1 VVVIFKLPELRCI
14 SNCRS
19 QLLIDVFLVEA
30 QLVEHADQEAVL
42 LFSVVLAL
50 VRAIVDAELEILKR
64 V

>member
-1 VVVIFKLPELRCI
+1 MVIFKLPELRCI

-19 QLLIDVFLVEA
+19 QLLIDIFLVEA

-50 VRAIVDAELEILKR
+50 VCAVVDAELEMLKH